1 MSQTECLLA
10 QAAFAERLAVSVS
23 TVKAWRR
30 QGLLVAHRDY
40 TWLPSTRG
48 DPKTGPSERNLRYL
62 WPQARDAVLVSDP
75 VPAKPPAFPGSYPKS
90 AAKRRRKAKRDKASQ
105 LALDLGYRAPP

>member
-1 MSQTECLLA
+1 MPKTECLLT
-10 QAAFAERLAVSVS
+10 QPAFAERLSVSVS

-30 QGLLVAHRDY
+30 RGLLVAHRDY

-62 WPQARDAVLVSDP
+62 WPQARDAVLARDP
-75 VPAKPPAFPGSYPKS
+75 DPAKPPAAPGSWPNPT
-90 AAKRRRKAKRDKASQ
+90 AKRRRRAKQATDSQ
-105 LALDLGYRAPP
+105 LPLDLGYRAPT